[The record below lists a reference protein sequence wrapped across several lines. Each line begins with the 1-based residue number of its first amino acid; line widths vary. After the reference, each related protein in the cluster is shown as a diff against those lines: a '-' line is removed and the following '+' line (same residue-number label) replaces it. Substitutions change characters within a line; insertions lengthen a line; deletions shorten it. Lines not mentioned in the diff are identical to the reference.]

1 MSDKEATARIKINKL
16 LEAAGWRFFA
26 DGSKPA
32 NIRLEPSVTV
42 KSSDLDALGDNF
54 EKTNKGFIDF
64 LLLDAKGFPL
74 IVLEAK
80 SEAKN
85 PLVGKE
91 QARKYAKSQSCRFVI
106 LSNGNLHYFWDL
118 ERGNPY
124 LITSFPTPDS
134 VTGYQQ
140 VTPDPQRLIEDQ
152 VGDDY
157 IVLTQ
162 RPNYQ
167 SEAAWR
173 NEAER
178 PGYIQVN
185 KLRFLRPYQLQAIHA
200 LQRAVKDG
208 TDRFLFEMATGT
220 GKTRTAAA
228 LIKRLFEANAITRV
242 LFLVD
247 RIPLAKQTED
257 AFAEHLTD
265 YPAYVL
271 RAGRRFQDEKLIT
284 ITTLQSMVN
293 IYSDYSSGYFD
304 LVISDECH
312 RSIYG
317 KWSGVLKHFDGVQI
331 GLTAT
336 PCVANLEDL
345 NADEEDKL
353 FVRDTLRFFEVDK
366 PTYSYKLKDA
376 IAEGFLV
383 PYQIYK
389 AKTVKTA
396 AEGGFEVKKDELD
409 WTAMDGATRAE
420 FTEIFKNT
428 DSITVD
434 PNGLERRFTIPERN
448 RAMVREFRQVLE
460 NGYLDHKGVLRKP
473 LLGKTI
479 IFAVSKRHAAT
490 LAELLDTEF
499 ADKKPTPEVRYA
511 DYVVSGMG
519 PEDTVDGMTKIK
531 RFKKEPFP
539 QILVSVNMLDTGFD
553 CPEVVNLVFARF
565 TRSAILYQQMRGRGT
580 RKSANKPIFTLFD
593 FVGVADYHGDDE
605 EYADGGIMVA
615 KQALK
620 KKYEPRRLLALD
632 INDHI
637 DPTTR
642 EWITVDENG
651 NMVFPEASEQKAA
664 ELGARFEAWLLQ
676 QMSLNPEQERW
687 LRLLGSQ
694 IRANADTL
702 DEVMPEHFAFHPFQ
716 QLGGM
721 VQAMRIFGGD
731 APMRSVIHSLNECLF
746 GSEGSDIN
754 PSQPKQQ
761 PDFLS

>member
-1 MSDKEATARIKINKL
+1 VKNEAHARVAIDAML
-16 LEAAGWRFFA
+16 ADQGWNTLDTNSVRYEVVLA
-26 DGSKPA
+26 DGTRA
-32 NIRLEPSVTV
+32 
-42 KSSDLDALGDNF
+42 DY
-54 EKTNKGFIDF
+54 
-64 LLLDAKGFPL
+64 
-74 IVLEAK
+74 VLCDRHGRSLAVIEAK
-80 SEAKN
+80 RFSIN
-85 PLVGKE
+85 PTDAAE
-91 QARKYAKSQSCRFVI
+91 QARNYASQLKAPYIFLANGQEIRFWDWQREAYPHPVRT
-106 LSNGNLHYFWDL
+106 FFKQDDL
-118 ERGNPY
+118 ERRAATTQVRRDLLTVATDTRIAGR
-124 LITSFPTPDS
+124 D
-134 VTGYQQ
+134 YQRDCIDTLCREIGQ
-140 VTPDPQRLIEDQ
+140 GR
-152 VGDDY
+152 
-157 IVLTQ
+157 
-162 RPNYQ
+162 R
-167 SEAAWR
+167 
-173 NEAER
+173 
-178 PGYIQVN
+178 
-185 KLRFLRPYQLQAIHA
+185 KLL
-200 LQRAVKDG
+200 V
-208 TDRFLFEMATGT
+208 EMATGT

-228 LIKRLFEANAITRV
+228 FIKRLFEANTITRV

-257 AFAEHLTD
+257 AFAEHLPD

-293 IYSDYSSGYFD
+293 IYSEYSSGYFD

-317 KWSGVLKHFDGVQI
+317 KWSGVLKHFDGVQV

-345 NADEEDKL
+345 SADDEDKL
-353 FVRDTLRFFEVDK
+353 FVRDTLRFFDVDK
-366 PTYSYKLKDA
+366 PTFSYKLRNA
-376 IAEGFLV
+376 IADGYLV

-396 AEGGFEVKKDELD
+396 AEGGFEVKRDELD
-409 WTAMDGATRAE
+409 WTAMDVATHTE
-420 FTEIFKNT
+420 FEQLFK
-428 DSITVD
+428 DSDRIVVD
-434 PNGLERRFTIPERN
+434 PSALERRFTIPERN

-460 NGYLDHKGVLRKP
+460 TGYLDHKGILRKP

-479 IFAVSKRHAAT
+479 IFAVTKRHAAT
-490 LAELLDTEF
+490 LAELLDAEF
-499 ADKKPTPEVRYA
+499 ADKKSDPSVRYA

-519 PEDTVDGMTKIK
+519 PDDTVDGMTKIK
-531 RFKKEPFP
+531 RFKKETYP

-580 RKSANKPIFTLFD
+580 RKAANKPIFTLFD
-593 FVGVADYHGDDE
+593 FVGVADYHGDDAE
-605 EYADGGIMVA
+605 FAEGGIVMEPA
-615 KQALK
+615 KK

-664 ELGARFEAWLLQ
+664 ALGARFESWLLEQ
-676 QMSLNPEQERW
+676 TGLTPERERW

-702 DEVMPEHFAFHPFQ
+702 DEVIPEHFAYFHTFSQ
-716 QLGGM
+716 MGGLNEARR
-721 VQAMRIFGGD
+721 VFGG
-731 APMRSVIHSLNECLF
+731 AGPLESLLESLNAAVF
-746 GSEGSDIN
+746 DSA
-754 PSQPKQQ
+754 
-761 PDFLS
+761 PDHQASRQNEARGRMQ